1 VTAAGETARIAPEVC
16 MCNFE
21 LSPEAFRQRRI
32 EMIALADERRLALAL
47 KPSRARLARPR
58 RRARVRVSSPVRLNP
73 SPLFR

>member
-1 VTAAGETARIAPEVC
+1 

-21 LSPEAFRQRRI
+21 LSPEQFRQRRI

-47 KPSRARLARPR
+47 KP
-58 RRARVRVSSPVRLNP
+58 ARVRRERSRRRTRVRAGSPVRLAP